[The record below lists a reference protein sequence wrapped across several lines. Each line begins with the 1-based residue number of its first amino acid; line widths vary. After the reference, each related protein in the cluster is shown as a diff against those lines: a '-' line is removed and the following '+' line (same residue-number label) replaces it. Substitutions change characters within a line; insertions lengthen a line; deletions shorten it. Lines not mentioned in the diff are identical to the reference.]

1 MDDLAGNGKDL
12 YKGLEKDTRKMI
24 NGLVDNGKS
33 FMDRVPLM
41 QTIGDKIADGM
52 ETIPARLNLP
62 SKKDIDT
69 LTSTM
74 KTLNRKVAALS
85 RQ

>member
-1 MDDLAGNGKDL
+1 
-12 YKGLEKDTRKMI
+12 MI
-24 NGLVDNGKS
+24 NGLADSGKR

-52 ETIPARLNLP
+52 EAVPARLNLP